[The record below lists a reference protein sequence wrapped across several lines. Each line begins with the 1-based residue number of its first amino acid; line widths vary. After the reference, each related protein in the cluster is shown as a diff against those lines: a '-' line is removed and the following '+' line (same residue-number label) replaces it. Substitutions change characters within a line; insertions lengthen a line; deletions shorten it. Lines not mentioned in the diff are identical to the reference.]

1 MEFRREKKTHTEV
14 FVTVRPD
21 AILIL
26 TAGYEWK
33 RPNKREAPAA
43 ARTKEKPSQS
53 ANWSL

>member
-1 MEFRREKKTHTEV
+1 MEWRRGKTHREV

-21 AILIL
+21 AILII

-43 ARTKEKPSQS
+43 ARTKRKGFTKR
-53 ANWSL
+53 